1 MIEFKKAKKDYKNIN
16 MDLSLHINKGEI
28 LLLVGKNAAGKTS
41 SLKLLLGVNELDYGT
56 IEIDGENIQK
66 VDKEKFGLV
75 LQDSFFPLDFT
86 ANQVANVLKNTYRK
100 FDKNLF
106 YKYLEE
112 FDLPVNERL
121 KNYSLGML
129 AKIKII
135 SAVCHDPEIIVLD
148 EPTLGLDLLSRDQIS
163 ELLRSIMD
171 DNKSMIISSHMT
183 NEFEK
188 LCDRVVFINDGQ
200 IIGQYEMDF
209 VDSSLAK
216 IKGDVNDLKRIE
228 KDDILSI
235 YNQEFVTTY
244 LIKNRQKYMDGK
256 WIMEKADLD
265 DLVRAVYKRSE
276 KWRVY

>member
-276 KWRVY
+276 K